1 MELHNL
7 VVTKEEYGK
16 YHVIHGADALWRC
29 ASRANFRT
37 AALSY
42 FGRWYSIEISSR
54 PERTLAVIFAGFCAF
69 LTVYATQPIL
79 PVLTKALGISA
90 FLSSLTVTASTL
102 GMALTAPMAGRISD
116 RVGRKKTIVIAGFGL
131 AASTFMAAF
140 AWGLPSLLFW
150 RLLQG
155 VFTPGIF
162 AVTIAYIHDE
172 WGAAEAGRGM
182 ASYVGGT
189 VVGGFLGRFL
199 AGIIAAK
206 YDWHNVFWVLGG
218 LNLMSALIIWRF
230 MPVES
235 KKPAPPTSAFW
246 AAVGEHLRNP
256 LLLATYAVGFCVF
269 FSLISTFT
277 YINFYL
283 SAPRF
288 LLPTSILGSL
298 FFVYL
303 TSAVVTPIAGRY
315 IDKYGHRLV
324 LICGIGA
331 GACGALLTMVPN
343 VIVIIVGLALVCNAV
358 FVAQTCSNGFIGVAT
373 KTNRALA
380 VGLYVMI
387 YNIGGSMGSA
397 VPGPAWKSY
406 GWSGVVTM
414 IVSVQ
419 VITMLLA
426 WRLWPGRKPA

>member
-1 MELHNL
+1 
-7 VVTKEEYGK
+7 
-16 YHVIHGADALWRC
+16 
-29 ASRANFRT
+29 
-37 AALSY
+37 
-42 FGRWYSIEISSR
+42 
-54 PERTLAVIFAGFCAF
+54 

-116 RVGRKKTIVIAGFGL
+116 RIGRKKTIVIAGFSL
-131 AASTFMAAF
+131 AVSTLAAAF
-140 AWGLPSLLFW
+140 AGGLPSLLFW
-150 RLLQG
+150 RFLQG
-155 VFTPGIF
+155 IFTPGIF
-162 AVTIAYIHDE
+162 VVTIAYIHDE

-199 AGIIAAK
+199 AGLIAAK

-218 LNLMSALIIWRF
+218 LNFMSALIIWRF

-246 AAVGEHLRNP
+246 AAVGEHFRNP

-283 SAPRF
+283 SAPPF

-303 TSAVVTPIAGRY
+303 TSAVVTPIAGWY

-324 LICGIGA
+324 LVCGIAA
-331 GACGALLTMVPN
+331 GACGALLTMAPN
-343 VIVIIVGLALVCNAV
+343 VIVIIVGLALVCNSV
-358 FVAQTCSNGFIGVAT
+358 FVAQTCSSGFIGVAT

-406 GWSGVVTM
+406 GWPGVVTM

-419 VITMLLA
+419 VITILLA
-426 WRLWPGRKPA
+426 WRLWPGRKPAP

>member
-1 MELHNL
+1 
-7 VVTKEEYGK
+7 
-16 YHVIHGADALWRC
+16 
-29 ASRANFRT
+29 
-37 AALSY
+37 
-42 FGRWYSIEISSR
+42 
-54 PERTLAVIFAGFCAF
+54 
-69 LTVYATQPIL
+69 
-79 PVLTKALGISA
+79 
-90 FLSSLTVTASTL
+90 
-102 GMALTAPMAGRISD
+102 MALTAPMAGRISD
-116 RVGRKKTIVIAGFGL
+116 RIGRKKTIVIAGFGL
-131 AASTFMAAF
+131 AVSTLAAAF
-140 AWGLPSLLFW
+140 AGGLPSLLLW
-150 RLLQG
+150 RFLQG
-155 VFTPGIF
+155 IFTPGIF
-162 AVTIAYIHDE
+162 VVTIAYIHDE

-199 AGIIAAK
+199 AGIIASK
-206 YDWHNVFWVLGG
+206 YNWHNVFWVLGA
-218 LNLMSALIIWRF
+218 LNFMSAAIIWRY

-283 SAPRF
+283 SAPPF

-315 IDKYGHRLV
+315 VDQYGHRLV
-324 LICGIGA
+324 LVCGIGA

-343 VIVIIVGLALVCNAV
+343 VIVIIAGLALVCNAV
-358 FVAQTCSNGFIGVAT
+358 FVAQTCASGFIGVAT

-397 VPGPAWKSY
+397 VPGPVWKSH
-406 GWSGVVTM
+406 GWPGVVTM

-419 VITMLLA
+419 MITMLLA
-426 WRLWPGRKPA
+426 WRLWPGREPAR

>member
-1 MELHNL
+1 M
-7 VVTKEEYGK
+7 
-16 YHVIHGADALWRC
+16 
-29 ASRANFRT
+29 
-37 AALSY
+37 
-42 FGRWYSIEISSR
+42 GRWYPGGISS
-54 PERTLAVIFAGFCAF
+54 PTQRTLAVIFAGFSAF

-79 PVLTKALGISA
+79 PVLRLALGTTA
-90 FLSSLTVTASTL
+90 LLASLTVTASTL

-131 AASTFMAAF
+131 AASTFAAAF
-140 AWGLPSLLFW
+140 AAGLPSLLFW
-150 RLLQG
+150 RFLQG

-199 AGIIAAK
+199 AGLVASR
-206 YDWHNVFWVLGG
+206 YDWHNVFLVLGA
-218 LNLMSALIIWRF
+218 LNLLSVLVIWRF

-235 KKPAPPTSAFW
+235 KRPSAPASGFWSA
-246 AAVGEHLRNP
+246 AGEHFRNP

-283 SAPRF
+283 SQPPF
-288 LLPTSILGSL
+288 SLSTTVLGSL

-303 TSAVVTPIAGRY
+303 TSAVVTPMAGKY
-315 IDKYGHRLV
+315 IDKYGHRFV
-324 LICGIGA
+324 LLCGIAA
-331 GACGALLTMVPN
+331 GACGALLTLVPN
-343 VIVIIVGLALVCNAV
+343 VIAIIIGLALVCDAV
-358 FVAQTCSNGFIGVAT
+358 FVAQTCSSGFIGVAT

-380 VGLYVMI
+380 VGLYVMV
-387 YNIGGSMGSA
+387 YNIGGSLGSA
-397 VPGPAWKSY
+397 APGPVWKTY
-406 GWSGVVTM
+406 GWPGVVTM
-414 IVSVQ
+414 IVVVQ
-419 VITMLLA
+419 VLTMLLA
-426 WRLWPGRKPA
+426 WRLWPGRPLGNPRRAS